1 MWGGGLTPA
10 TPRAGS
16 LHAATLPS
24 ELQWSAAPSRRELRP
39 ASRLSSTGGLSGE
52 GSEGAEFD
60 FPKVM

>member
-24 ELQWSAAPSRRELRP
+24 ELQWSELGNGRINENVP
-39 ASRLSSTGGLSGE
+39 
-52 GSEGAEFD
+52 GSLCESYVSHWDICVTYG
-60 FPKVM
+60 